1 MSKEVDIAA
10 DQRNNRSGNI
20 RTQDLERKTGGQC

>member
-1 MSKEVDIAA
+1 MNKKVDIAA

-20 RTQDLERKTGGQC
+20 CTKDLEMKIGGQC